1 MPDYGDRDIPSWWD
15 DAPQQFYSDF
25 ADQFR
30 DYGLEHD
37 ARAQDLFHQGYFDMD
52 TDSRSRMAA
61 REELDDYLDRQYNIY
76 FDEAFDYEAYREWY
90 DSTQ

>member
-1 MPDYGDRDIPSWWD
+1 
-15 DAPQQFYSDF
+15 
-25 ADQFR
+25 
-30 DYGLEHD
+30 
-37 ARAQDLFHQGYFDMD
+37 MD